1 MEGYSSVTNQPRV
14 LSGIQPTGESMQLGN
29 YLGAVRNWVAMQDGY
44 DAYYCVVDLHAIT
57 LEPPEPEALR
67 QRTRIVT
74 AQLLAAGLD
83 PDRCALF
90 VQSHLPE
97 HPQLS
102 WVLECLTGFGEASR
116 MTQFKDKSTKSGAD
130 RQGVGL
136 FTYPILQAADI
147 LLYQADQVPIG
158 EDQRQHLE
166 LTRNLAQRF
175 NAKYGDTFV
184 VPEAFIGK
192 AAAKILD
199 LQDPSAKMSK
209 SRAENGTIFLSDDP
223 GVITKKVK
231 RAVTDTESEIR
242 FDPEAK
248 PGLSNLLAIHAAF
261 TDTSVEA
268 VEKEFA
274 GQGYG
279 ALKNAVAEAVVA
291 FAQPFAARTRELLD
305 DPAELDRILARGA
318 ERARAVAGRTV
329 ADAYAKV
336 GFLPPV
342 QG

>member
-1 MEGYSSVTNQPRV
+1 M

-29 YLGAVRNWVAMQDGY
+29 YLGAVRNWVQMQDGF

-57 LEPPEPEALR
+57 LEPPEPAALR
-67 QRTRIVT
+67 QRTRIVAT
-74 AQLLAAGLD
+74 QLLAAGLD

-90 VQSHLPE
+90 VQSHVPE
-97 HPQLS
+97 HPQLC

-116 MTQFKDKSTKSGAD
+116 MTQFKDKSAKAGAD

-175 NAKYGDTFV
+175 NARYGQTFV
-184 VPEAFIGK
+184 VPEAYIPK

-199 LQDPSAKMSK
+199 LQDPTAKMSK
-209 SRAENGTIFLSDDP
+209 SRPEAGTIYLADDTTT
-223 GVITKKVK
+223 ITKKVK
-231 RAVTDTESEIR
+231 RAVTDLDNEIR
-242 FDPEAK
+242 YDPEAK
-248 PGLSNLLAIHAAF
+248 PGVSNLLAILGAF
-261 TDTSVEA
+261 TDRTGEQVALEFSGKGYGHLKTAVSEA
-268 VEKEFA
+268 VM
-274 GQGYG
+274 
-279 ALKNAVAEAVVA
+279 A
-291 FAQPFAARTRELLD
+291 FAQPFALRTRELLTD
-305 DPAELDRILARGA
+305 VAELDRILARGA
-318 ERARAVAGRTV
+318 EKARAVAGETV

-336 GFLPPV
+336 GFLPAV
-342 QG
+342 TG

>member
-1 MEGYSSVTNQPRV
+1 VNSQQRV

-29 YLGAVRNWVAMQDGY
+29 YLGAVQNWVAMQDGY

-57 LEPPEPEALR
+57 LDPPEPEALR
-67 QRTRIVT
+67 QRTRIVA

-90 VQSHLPE
+90 VQSHLAE

-102 WVLECLTGFGEASR
+102 WVLECLTGFGEAGR
-116 MTQFKDKSTKSGAD
+116 MTQFKDKSARSGAD

-147 LLYQADQVPIG
+147 LLYQADLVPIG

-166 LTRNLAQRF
+166 LTRTLAQRF
-175 NAKYGDTFV
+175 NARYGQTFV
-184 VPEAFIGK
+184 VPEAYIPK

-199 LQDPSAKMSK
+199 LQEPSAKMSK
-209 SRAENGTIFLSDDP
+209 SRPDAGTIYLADDP
-223 GVITKKVK
+223 AVITRKIK
-231 RAVTDTESEIR
+231 RAVTDTDTEIR
-242 FDPEAK
+242 FDPQAK
-248 PGLSNLLAIHAAF
+248 PGLSNLLAIHAAV
-261 TDTSVEA
+261 TGSDVDTV
-268 VEKEFA
+268 VKNFA

-279 ALKNAVAEAVVA
+279 HLKSAVAEAVVA

-305 DPAELDRILARGA
+305 DPAELDRMLARGA
-318 ERARAVAGRTV
+318 ERARRMAGPTV

-336 GFLPPV
+336 GFLPARV
-342 QG
+342 G

>member
-1 MEGYSSVTNQPRV
+1 MEGWWSVTTKPRV
-14 LSGIQPTGESMQLGN
+14 LSGIQPTGDSMQVGN
-29 YLGAVRNWVAMQDGY
+29 YLGAVRNWVSMQDGY
-44 DAYYCVVDLHAIT
+44 DAFYCIVDLHAIT
-57 LEPPEPEALR
+57 LDPPEPQALR

-83 PDRCALF
+83 PQQCALF

-116 MTQFKDKSTKSGAD
+116 MTQFKDKSAKTGID

-147 LLYQADQVPIG
+147 LLYQTNYVPVG

-175 NAKYGDTFV
+175 NGRYGQTFT
-184 VPEAFIGK
+184 VPDAFIPQ

-199 LQDPSAKMSK
+199 LQDPTAKMSK
-209 SRAENGTIFLSDDP
+209 SRPEAGTLYLSDDAAA
-223 GVITKKVK
+223 ITKKIK
-231 RAVTDTESEIR
+231 RAVTDADGEIR

-248 PGLSNLLAIHAAF
+248 PGLSNLLVIHAGF
-261 TDTSVEA
+261 TGQTVEA
-268 VEKEFA
+268 VEQEFA

-279 ALKNAVAEAVVA
+279 ALKGVVAESVIA
-291 FAQPFAARTRELLD
+291 FAEPFAKRTAELLD
-305 DPAELDRILARGA
+305 DPDELDRILAHGA
-318 ERARAVAGRTV
+318 AKARSVAGRTLT
-329 ADAYAKV
+329 DAYAKV
-336 GFLPPV
+336 GFLPPAV
-342 QG
+342 G

>member
-1 MEGYSSVTNQPRV
+1 VTNQPRV

-29 YLGAVRNWVAMQDGY
+29 YLGAVRNWVEMQDGF
-44 DAYYCVVDLHAIT
+44 DAFYCVVDLHAIT
-57 LEPPEPEALR
+57 LEPPEPAVLR
-67 QRTRIVT
+67 QRTRIVA

-90 VQSHLPE
+90 VQSHLAE

-102 WVLECLTGFGEASR
+102 WVLECLTGFGEAGR
-116 MTQFKDKSTKSGAD
+116 MTQFKDKSAKSGAD

-147 LLYQADQVPIG
+147 LLYQANQVPVG

-175 NAKYGDTFV
+175 NARYGDTFV
-184 VPEAFIGK
+184 VPEPFITGK
-192 AAAKILD
+192 TAAKVLD

-209 SRAENGTIFLSDDP
+209 SRPANGTVYLSDDP
-223 GVITKKVK
+223 AEIIKKIK
-231 RAVTDTESEIR
+231 RAVTDADGEIR
-242 FDPEAK
+242 FDPEHK
-248 PGLSNLLAIHAAF
+248 PGLSNLIAIHAAF
-261 TDTSVEA
+261 TDSSTEA
-268 VEKEFA
+268 VEREFA
-274 GQGYG
+274 GHGYG
-279 ALKNAVAEAVVA
+279 DLKKAVAESVIA
-291 FAQPFAARTRELLD
+291 FAQPFAARTRRLLE

-318 ERARAVAGRTV
+318 QRARAVAGPTL

-336 GFLPPV
+336 GFLPAV
-342 QG
+342 LG

>member
-1 MEGYSSVTNQPRV
+1 VSSQQRV

-29 YLGAVRNWVAMQDGY
+29 YLGAVQNWVAMQDGY

-57 LEPPEPEALR
+57 LDPPEPDALR
-67 QRTRIVT
+67 QRTRIVA

-102 WVLECLTGFGEASR
+102 WVLECLTGFGEANR
-116 MTQFKDKSTKSGAD
+116 MTQFKDKSARSGAD

-147 LLYQADQVPIG
+147 LLYQADLVPIG

-166 LTRNLAQRF
+166 LTRTLAQRF
-175 NAKYGDTFV
+175 NARYGQTFV
-184 VPEAFIGK
+184 VPEAYIPK

-209 SRAENGTIFLSDDP
+209 SRPDAGTIYLADDP
-223 GVITKKVK
+223 AVITRKIK
-231 RAVTDTESEIR
+231 RAVTDTDTEIR
-242 FDPEAK
+242 FDPQAK
-248 PGLSNLLAIHAAF
+248 PGLSNLLAIHAAV
-261 TDTSVEA
+261 TGSDVDTV
-268 VEKEFA
+268 VKNFA

-279 ALKNAVAEAVVA
+279 NLKSAVAEAVVD
-291 FAQPFAARTRELLD
+291 FAQPFAARTRELLED
-305 DPAELDRILARGA
+305 RGELDRMLARGA
-318 ERARAVAGRTV
+318 ERARRMAGPTV

-336 GFLPPV
+336 GFLASRV
-342 QG
+342 G

>member
-1 MEGYSSVTNQPRV
+1 MSNQPRV

-29 YLGAVRNWVAMQDGY
+29 YLGAVQNWVQMQDGFE
-44 DAYYCVVDLHAIT
+44 AYYCVVDLHAIT
-57 LEPPEPEALR
+57 LDPPEPEALR
-67 QRTRIVT
+67 QRTRIVA

-90 VQSHLPE
+90 VQSHVPE

-116 MTQFKDKSTKSGAD
+116 MTQFKDKSARTGAE

-166 LTRNLAQRF
+166 LTRTLAQRF
-175 NAKYGDTFV
+175 NARYGQTFV
-184 VPEAFIGK
+184 VPEAYIPK

-209 SRAENGTIFLSDDP
+209 SRPEAGTIYLSDEP
-223 GVITKKVK
+223 AVITKKLR
-231 RAVTDTESEIR
+231 RAVTDTDGEIR
-242 FDPEAK
+242 YDPERK

-261 TDTSVEA
+261 TDAGVDA
-268 VEKEFA
+268 VVKEFS

-279 ALKNAVAEAVVA
+279 AVKNAVAESVIA
-291 FAQPFAARTRELLD
+291 FAQPFAARSRELLD

-318 ERARAVAGRTV
+318 ERARALASVTV

-336 GFLPPV
+336 GFLPAV
-342 QG
+342 VG